1 MKRFFGCGVVAL
13 LIGVGF
19 NPSAPAREPARTL
32 LVLGDSLS
40 AAYGIPIE
48 RGWVSLLDD
57 RLGRMGNAYR
67 VVNASVSGETT
78 RGGAGRIATLLSQHE
93 PALVIIELGGNDG
106 LRGVDL
112 NQTRQHLERMVAA
125 SQAAGA
131 RVLLVGIRLP
141 PNFGPAYRERFEAV
155 YTDVAARFVIP
166 SVPFLLEGVALNPA
180 LMQADGIHPRAE
192 AQGVMLDVVWP
203 YLEPMLTAATPCPS
217 SC

>member
-1 MKRFFGCGVVAL
+1 MGAVL
-13 LIGVGF
+13 HS
-19 NPSAPAREPARTL
+19 SARAEESGRTL

-40 AAYGIPIE
+40 AAYGIPMQ
-48 RGWVSLLDD
+48 RGWVSLLED
-57 RLGRMGNAYR
+57 RLQRTGKGYR

-78 RGGAGRIATLLSQHE
+78 RGGAGRLAALLGQHQ

-112 NQTRQHLERMVAA
+112 NQTQQHLERMVAA

-131 RVLLVGIRLP
+131 RVLLIGVRLP
-141 PNFGPAYRERFEAV
+141 PNFGPAYRERFETV
-155 YTDVAARFVIP
+155 YADVAARFAIP
-166 SVPFLLEGVALNPA
+166 LVPFLLEGVALRPE

-203 YLEPMLTAATPCPS
+203 FLEPMLTVATPCPS

>member
-1 MKRFFGCGVVAL
+1 MGVVLHSNGRAEES
-13 LIGVGF
+13 G
-19 NPSAPAREPARTL
+19 RTL

-40 AAYGIPIE
+40 AAYGIPMQ
-48 RGWVSLLDD
+48 RGWVSLLED
-57 RLGRMGNAYR
+57 RLQRTGKGYR

-78 RGGAGRIATLLSQHE
+78 RGGAGRLAALLGRHQ

-112 NQTRQHLERMVAA
+112 NQTQRHLERMVAA

-131 RVLLVGIRLP
+131 RVLLIGVRLP
-141 PNFGPAYRERFEAV
+141 PNFGPAYRERFETV
-155 YTDVAARFVIP
+155 YADIAARFDIP
-166 SVPFLLEGVALNPA
+166 LVPFLLEGVALRPE
-180 LMQADGIHPRAE
+180 LMQADGIHPRVE

-203 YLEPMLTAATPCPS
+203 YLEPMLTVATPCPS

>member
-1 MKRFFGCGVVAL
+1 MGVVL
-13 LIGVGF
+13 HS
-19 NPSAPAREPARTL
+19 SARAEESGRTL

-40 AAYGIPIE
+40 AAYGIPMQ
-48 RGWVSLLDD
+48 RGWVSLLED
-57 RLGRMGNAYR
+57 RLQRTGKGYR

-78 RGGAGRIATLLSQHE
+78 RGGAGRLAALLGQHQ

-112 NQTRQHLERMVAA
+112 NQTQQHLERMVAA

-131 RVLLVGIRLP
+131 RVLLIGVRLP
-141 PNFGPAYRERFEAV
+141 PNFGPAYRERFETV
-155 YTDVAARFVIP
+155 YADVAARFAIP
-166 SVPFLLEGVALNPA
+166 LVPFLLQGVALRPE

-203 YLEPMLTAATPCPS
+203 FLEPMLTVATPCPS